1 MNGDIFRTLAPLE
14 RAELERLIAANVYP
28 QGQIFHSPNELGEQ
42 LFVLRS
48 GRVRLYKLSA
58 EGRALTLA
66 VLEPVAIFGEMAL
79 VEPRLHDSFAE
90 AMTDCVVGVIG
101 RDTLRGVLERHPLVA
116 IAFMEVMG
124 SRLRSM
130 ESRLADIAFKSV
142 PQRLASILIG
152 LAGAERGAT
161 TTPSVIRY
169 THQQLAEMIGSY
181 RETVTKALGDLR
193 EADLIRVSDEGITI
207 VDLEKLRR
215 LANR

>member
-1 MNGDIFRTLAPLE
+1 
-14 RAELERLIAANVYP
+14 
-28 QGQIFHSPNELGEQ
+28 
-42 LFVLRS
+42 
-48 GRVRLYKLSA
+48 
-58 EGRALTLA
+58 
-66 VLEPVAIFGEMAL
+66 
-79 VEPRLHDSFAE
+79 
-90 AMTDCVVGVIG
+90 VIG